1 MSVLSPAK
9 PRGVE
14 INRPP
19 CPKCGTAM
27 FIVRIYPD
35 EKPDYDLRTFE
46 CPDCNYEEIRCVKFR

>member
-1 MSVLSPAK
+1 
-9 PRGVE
+9 
-14 INRPP
+14 
-19 CPKCGTAM
+19 M